1 MATISDDDLKA
12 FTTGAGVETQQK
24 ERRRSKRM
32 PYASLGMV
40 APYDGLGI
48 PADDSFWPVQCRD
61 LSRGG
66 IAFYSTV
73 KPTCPS
79 LVVCLGSVGD
89 SSCIIACR
97 VVHCASVGDDSEP
110 NFLVGCEF
118 VERLN

>member
-1 MATISDDDLKA
+1 MATISGDELDG
-12 FTTGAGVETQQK
+12 FMTGIGGGVTK

-32 PYASLGMV
+32 PYASLGMI

-48 PADDSFWPVQCRD
+48 PSDESFWPVQCRD

-66 IAFYSTV
+66 ISFYSAV
-73 KPTCPS
+73 KPACPS

-89 SSCIIACR
+89 ASCIIACR
-97 VVHCASVGDDSEP
+97 VIHCTSVGDEGAS